1 MYISQSEF
9 SQSIAAAGIGN
20 GEKEAEQVF
29 SEYVTNRSADSEI
42 TISGGLVYAGGP
54 QGDIGPGALI
64 LISGGSAVFLKND
77 LVDEDPPFL
86 TDGHV
91 HKTSSD
97 SNDPL
102 VFNENSVYG
111 ITVGADW
118 TDATGGYFRL
128 YTLDYDA
135 NGGSGGFEATVAGG
149 QEMTLDDGASLV
161 NSGYV
166 FAGWNTQADNEGTGY
181 SGGEKMLMPL
191 EDKTLYAVWTENF
204 SGQRGM
210 IGAVLKDD
218 NGNPLS
224 GYTIELHSV
233 VLTGVTDADGKV
245 TFSNASFEDHTL
257 IIKDSGGTVLA
268 TFTLKMNEGSASG
281 YVINGSEIDVTYTG
295 HTVSVQIDISFDG
308 EEATIEDVTILD
320 NPDTGDSIWPVLMWL
335 LIGIVSAGVL
345 GLAVFAGLR
354 KRHSL

>member
-1 MYISQSEF
+1 
-9 SQSIAAAGIGN
+9 
-20 GEKEAEQVF
+20 
-29 SEYVTNRSADSEI
+29 
-42 TISGGLVYAGGP
+42 
-54 QGDIGPGALI
+54 
-64 LISGGSAVFLKND
+64 
-77 LVDEDPPFL
+77 
-86 TDGHV
+86 
-91 HKTSSD
+91 
-97 SNDPL
+97 
-102 VFNENSVYG
+102 
-111 ITVGADW
+111 
-118 TDATGGYFRL
+118 
-128 YTLDYDA
+128 
-135 NGGSGGFEATVAGG
+135 
-149 QEMTLDDGASLV
+149 MTLDEGASLV

-210 IGAVLKDD
+210 IGAVLTDD
-218 NGNPLS
+218 NGNPLP

-257 IIKDSGGTVLA
+257 IIKDSGGNVLA
-268 TFTLKMNEGSASG
+268 TFTLKMSEGSASG
-281 YVINGSEIDVTYTG
+281 YVINGSEIDVKYTG
-295 HTVSVQIDISFDG
+295 QTVSVQIDISFDG